1 MDVEIFLENKVKLS
15 KLQKLII
22 QEIANS
28 TINYLEC
35 SDYHDNREGFI
46 SVSALFKKCYAYW
59 EPNEAQRYIDL
70 HEQSSKDVNKYRA
83 SFSRSLHTLFDN
95 GLVDAMVLA
104 WCFYDVHHGL
114 EPIQVQGGGRH
125 KIRQEGIYTAKDEAK
140 RFRLVTLSDQGW
152 TVTRDLFG
160 PDLGKC
166 KHIFLNGRSNF

>member
-1 MDVEIFLENKVKLS
+1 MKLS
-15 KLQKLII
+15 KLQKRII

-35 SDYHDNREGFI
+35 DDYHDNREGFI
-46 SVSALFKKCYAYW
+46 SVSTLFRRCYAYW
-59 EPNEAQRYIDL
+59 EPNEAQRIIDL
-70 HEQSSKDVNKYRA
+70 HELSSKDLNRCRA

-125 KIRQEGIYTAKDEAK
+125 KIRQEEAK

-152 TVTRDLFG
+152 AVARDLFG
-160 PDLGKC
+160 PDLGRC
-166 KHIFLNGRSNF
+166 KHISTNGR